1 MDAKLLSGAAPGTK
15 SSGTN
20 SGAYTDLNRLAQLK
34 NGSGRDSEGNIRKV
48 AQEFESLFMNEM
60 LKSMRS
66 ANDVLAEGN
75 FMNTSTTKQYQEMY
89 DQQLSVSL
97 STQGRGIGLSDVL
110 TRQLSKMNGGKH
122 SGAANP
128 FAQVAGAHSKLNSTA
143 SWPSTTGVNASGK
156 PLPQPEQGRDDSKL
170 LNARRLALPGK
181 LADRVMAGIVP
192 GAAQSEEQGKP
203 LAGNDW
209 QTAKSFANAVRDV
222 DAAAAAISAS
232 ASVGD
237 VSARRDAQPSRAPG
251 KSAFASADE
260 FVSTLLPMAQKAAER
275 IGVDAR
281 YLVAQAALETG
292 WGKSIIRDQD
302 GSSSH
307 NLFGIKTGSR
317 WGGDS
322 AQALTSEY
330 ENGKKVKEV
339 AAFRS
344 YDSFEQSFN
353 DYVSFL
359 QNNDR
364 YSDAL
369 DSTRRPEQFMKE
381 LQQAGYAT
389 DPNYARKVS
398 QIARQM
404 QVYQAVAAADTPP
417 LG

>member
-1 MDAKLLSGAAPGTK
+1 MDAKLLSAG
-15 SSGTN
+15 SSGTD

-34 NGSGRDSEGNIRKV
+34 NGAGRDSEGNIRKV

-75 FMNTSTTKQYQEMY
+75 YMNSSTTKQYQQMY
-89 DQQLSVSL
+89 DQQLAVSL
-97 STQGRGIGLSDVL
+97 STKGHGIGLSDVM

-122 SGAANP
+122 AGATNP
-128 FAQVAGAHSKLNSTA
+128 FANVAGANSKLNSTA
-143 SWPSTTGVNASGK
+143 TWPSTTGVNASGK
-156 PLPQPEQGRDDSKL
+156 ALPQPAEGRDDSKQ

-181 LADRVMAGIVP
+181 LAERIMAGIVP
-192 GAAQSEEQGKP
+192 TAATAQEQGQP
-203 LAGNDW
+203 LATNNW
-209 QTAKSFANAVRDV
+209 RTAKSYADAVDAV
-222 DAAAAAISAS
+222 DAAAGAQDIS
-232 ASVGD
+232 G
-237 VSARRDAQPSRAPG
+237 RRYAQPPLAND
-251 KSAFASADE
+251 KSAFSSADD
-260 FVSTLLPMAQKAAER
+260 FVATMLPMAQKAAER
-275 IGVDAR
+275 IGVDPR

-307 NLFGIKTGSR
+307 NLFGIKAGSS
-317 WGGDS
+317 WDGDS
-322 AQALTSEY
+322 ARAVTSEY

-344 YDSFEQSFN
+344 YGSFEQSFN

-369 DSTRRPEQFMKE
+369 DSTQRPEQFMKE
-381 LQQAGYAT
+381 LQRAGYAT
-389 DPNYARKVS
+389 DPNYARKVA
-398 QIARQM
+398 QIAKQM

>member
-1 MDAKLLSGAAPGTK
+1 MDAKLLSAG

-34 NGSGRDSEGNIRKV
+34 NGAGRDSEGNIRKV

-97 STQGRGIGLSDVL
+97 STKGRGIGLSDVL
-110 TRQLSKMNGGKH
+110 TRQLSKMNGGQRT
-122 SGAANP
+122 GAANP
-128 FAQVAGAHSKLNSTA
+128 FAKVGETS
-143 SWPSTTGVNASGK
+143 SWPSTAGVNASGK
-156 PLPQPEQGRDDSKL
+156 ALPQPEQGRDDSKL

-192 GAAQSEEQGKP
+192 GAATAEEQGKP

-209 QTAKSFANAVRDV
+209 QTSKSFANAVQEV
-222 DAAAAAISAS
+222 DAAAAAIGAAASTDDASGRRSTPSAQ
-232 ASVGD
+232 GK
-237 VSARRDAQPSRAPG
+237 G

-260 FVSTLLPMAQKAAER
+260 FVATLLPMAQKAAAR

-322 AQALTSEY
+322 AKALTTEY

-369 DSTRRPEQFMKE
+369 DSTQRPEQFMKE

>member
-1 MDAKLLSGAAPGTK
+1 MDAKLLSAG

-34 NGSGRDSEGNIRKV
+34 NGAGRDSEGNIRKV

-97 STQGRGIGLSDVL
+97 STKGRGIGLSDVL
-110 TRQLSKMNGGKH
+110 TRQLSKMNGGRH

-128 FAQVAGAHSKLNSTA
+128 FAQVAGADSKLNSTA

-156 PLPQPEQGRDDSKL
+156 ALPQPEQGRDDSKL
-170 LNARRLALPGK
+170 LNARRLALPGR

-192 GAAQSEEQGKP
+192 GAAKSAEEGKP

-209 QTAKSFANAVRDV
+209 TTSRSFADAVQEV
-222 DAAAAAISAS
+222 DAAAAAVGATASAS
-232 ASVGD
+232 AEDAGSRR
-237 VSARRDAQPSRAPG
+237 SAQTTLQARA

-260 FVSTLLPMAQKAAER
+260 FVATMLPMAQKAAAR

-292 WGKSIIRDQD
+292 WGKSIIREQD

-307 NLFGIKTGSR
+307 NLFGIKAGSK

-322 AQALTSEY
+322 ARALTSEY

-364 YSDAL
+364 YADAL
-369 DSTRRPEQFMKE
+369 DSTERPEQFMKE

>member
-1 MDAKLLSGAAPGTK
+1 VDAKLLSGG

-34 NGSGRDSEGNIRKV
+34 NGAGRDSEGNIRKV

-97 STQGRGIGLSDVL
+97 STKGRGIGLSDVL

-128 FAQVAGAHSKLNSTA
+128 FAQVAGADSKLNSTA
-143 SWPSTTGVNASGK
+143 SWPSTTGVNTSGK
-156 PLPQPEQGRDDSKL
+156 ALPQPEQGRDDSKL

-192 GAAQSEEQGKP
+192 GAAKSEEEGKP

-209 QTAKSFANAVRDV
+209 QTSRSFADAVQEV
-222 DAAAAAISAS
+222 DAAAAAVTAS
-232 ASVGD
+232 ATAEGASGRRAAP
-237 VSARRDAQPSRAPG
+237 SAQANG

-260 FVSTLLPMAQKAAER
+260 FIATMLPMAQKAAER

-292 WGKSIIRDQD
+292 WGKSIIREQD

-307 NLFGIKTGSR
+307 NLFGIKAGSR

-322 AQALTSEY
+322 ARALTSEY

-369 DSTRRPEQFMKE
+369 DSTQRPEQFMKE

-398 QIARQM
+398 QIAKQM
-404 QVYQAVAAADTPP
+404 QVYQTVAAADTPP

>member
-1 MDAKLLSGAAPGTK
+1 MDAKLLSAG

-34 NGSGRDSEGNIRKV
+34 NGAGRDSEGNIRKV

-97 STQGRGIGLSDVL
+97 STKGRGIGLSDVL

-128 FAQVAGAHSKLNSTA
+128 FAQVASADSKLNSTA

-156 PLPQPEQGRDDSKL
+156 ALPQPEQGRDDSKL

-192 GAAQSEEQGKP
+192 GAAKSEEEGKP
-203 LAGNDW
+203 LAGNNW
-209 QTAKSFANAVRDV
+209 QTSRSFADAVQEV
-222 DAAAAAISAS
+222 DAAAAAVGATASAS
-232 ASVGD
+232 AEDAGSSR
-237 VSARRDAQPSRAPG
+237 SAQTLQARG
-251 KSAFASADE
+251 KSAFASAGE
-260 FVSTLLPMAQKAAER
+260 FVATMLPMAQKAAAR

-292 WGKSIIRDQD
+292 WGKSIIRGQD

-307 NLFGIKTGSR
+307 NLFGIKTGSS

-322 AQALTSEY
+322 ARALTSEY

-369 DSTRRPEQFMKE
+369 DSTQRPEQFMKE

>member
-1 MDAKLLSGAAPGTK
+1 MDAKLLSAG

-34 NGSGRDSEGNIRKV
+34 NGAGRDSEGNIRKV

-97 STQGRGIGLSDVL
+97 STKGRGIGLSDVL
-110 TRQLSKMNGGKH
+110 TRQLSKMNGGRH
-122 SGAANP
+122 TGAANP
-128 FAQVAGAHSKLNSTA
+128 FAQVAGADSKLNSTA
-143 SWPSTTGVNASGK
+143 SWPCTTGVNASGK
-156 PLPQPEQGRDDSKL
+156 ALPQPEQGRDDSRL

-192 GAAQSEEQGKP
+192 GAAKSEEQGKP

-209 QTAKSFANAVRDV
+209 QTSRSFASAVQEV
-222 DAAAAAISAS
+222 DAAAAAATAS
-232 ASVGD
+232 AAAED
-237 VSARRDAQPSRAPG
+237 VSGRQYAQPPLAPG

-260 FVSTLLPMAQKAAER
+260 FVATMLPMAQKAAAR

-307 NLFGIKTGSR
+307 NLFGIKAGSS

-322 AQALTSEY
+322 ARALTSEY

-398 QIARQM
+398 QIAKQM

>member
-1 MDAKLLSGAAPGTK
+1 MDAKLLSGTASGNK

-34 NGSGRDSEGNIRKV
+34 SGAGRDSQENIRKV

-75 FMNTSTTKQYQEMY
+75 YMNSSTTKQYQEMY

-97 STQGRGIGLSDVL
+97 STKGHGIGLSDVL
-110 TRQLSKMNGGKH
+110 TRQLSKTSSGKR
-122 SGAANP
+122 SGAENP
-128 FAQVAGAHSKLNSTA
+128 FAKVASTSA
-143 SWPSTTGVNASGK
+143 WPSTTGVNASGK
-156 PLPQPEQGRDDSKL
+156 PLAQPAEGRDDSKL

-192 GAAQSEEQGKP
+192 GAATAAEQGKP

-209 QTAKSFANAVRDV
+209 QTAKSYASAVDAI
-222 DAAAAAISAS
+222 DAAAGAQ
-232 ASVGD
+232 D
-237 VSARRDAQPSRAPG
+237 VSGRRYAQPPLAPG
-251 KSAFASADE
+251 KSAFGSREE
-260 FVSTLLPMAQKAAER
+260 FISTMLPMAQKAAER
-275 IGVDAR
+275 IGVDPR

-302 GSSSH
+302 GDSSH
-307 NLFGIKTGSR
+307 NLFGIKAGSS

-322 AQALTSEY
+322 ARALTSEY
-330 ENGKKVKEV
+330 VNGNKVKEV

-344 YDSFEQSFN
+344 YDSFEQSFH

-369 DSTRRPEQFMKE
+369 DSTQRPEQFMKE
-381 LQQAGYAT
+381 LQRAGYAT
-389 DPNYARKVS
+389 DPNYARKVA
-398 QIARQM
+398 QIAKQM

>member
-1 MDAKLLSGAAPGTK
+1 MDAKLLSAG

-34 NGSGRDSEGNIRKV
+34 NGAGRDSEGNIRKV

-97 STQGRGIGLSDVL
+97 STKGRGIGLSDVL
-110 TRQLSKMNGGKH
+110 TRQLSKMNGGRH
-122 SGAANP
+122 TGAANP
-128 FAQVAGAHSKLNSTA
+128 FAQVAGADSKLNSTA

-156 PLPQPEQGRDDSKL
+156 ALPQPEQGRDDSRL

-192 GAAQSEEQGKP
+192 GAAKSEEQGKP

-209 QTAKSFANAVRDV
+209 QTSRSFASAVQEV
-222 DAAAAAISAS
+222 DAAAAATAS
-232 ASVGD
+232 AAAED
-237 VSARRDAQPSRAPG
+237 VSGRQYAQPPLAPG

-260 FVSTLLPMAQKAAER
+260 FVATMLPMAQKAAAR

-307 NLFGIKTGSR
+307 NLFGIKAGSS

-322 AQALTSEY
+322 ARALTSEY

-398 QIARQM
+398 QIAKQM

>member
-1 MDAKLLSGAAPGTK
+1 MDAKLLSAGT
-15 SSGTN
+15 SGTN

-34 NGSGRDSEGNIRKV
+34 SGAGRDSQANIRKV

-75 FMNTSTTKQYQEMY
+75 YMNSSTTKQYQEMY

-97 STQGRGIGLSDVL
+97 STKGHGIGLSDVM
-110 TRQLSKMNGGKH
+110 TRQLSQMNGGKRA
-122 SGAANP
+122 GASNP
-128 FAQVAGAHSKLNSTA
+128 FANVAGANSKLHST
-143 SWPSTTGVNASGK
+143 STWPSTSGVNASGK
-156 PLPQPEQGRDDSKL
+156 ALPQPQEGRDDSKL

-192 GAAQSEEQGKP
+192 GAATAPERGSP

-209 QTAKSFANAVRDV
+209 QTARSYASAVDAI
-222 DAAAAAISAS
+222 DAAAGAQ
-232 ASVGD
+232 D
-237 VSARRDAQPSRAPG
+237 VSGRRYAQPPLAPG

-260 FVSTLLPMAQKAAER
+260 FVATMMPMAQKAADR
-275 IGVDAR
+275 IGVDPR

-307 NLFGIKTGSR
+307 NLFGIKAGSS

-322 AQALTSEY
+322 ARALTSEY

-369 DSTRRPEQFMKE
+369 GSTERPEQFMKE
-381 LQQAGYAT
+381 LQRAGYAT
-389 DPNYARKVS
+389 DPNYARKVA
-398 QIARQM
+398 QIAKQM

>member
-1 MDAKLLSGAAPGTK
+1 MDAKLLSGAAPGTQ

-34 NGSGRDSEGNIRKV
+34 NGAGRDSEGNIRKV

-97 STQGRGIGLSDVL
+97 STKGRGIGLSDVL

-122 SGAANP
+122 AGAANP
-128 FAQVAGAHSKLNSTA
+128 FAQVAGADSKLNRTA
-143 SWPSTTGVNASGK
+143 SWPSTSGVNASGK

-203 LAGNDW
+203 LAGSDW
-209 QTAKSFANAVRDV
+209 QTSRSFANAVQEV
-222 DAAAAAISAS
+222 DAAAAAIGAS
-232 ASVGD
+232 ASTAEAG
-237 VSARRDAQPSRAPG
+237 AGRYAQPALAKG

-260 FVSTLLPMAQKAAER
+260 FVATMLPMAQKAAAR

-292 WGKSIIRDQD
+292 WGKSIIRHQD

-307 NLFGIKTGSR
+307 NLFGIKTGSS

-322 AQALTSEY
+322 ARALTSEY
-330 ENGKKVKEV
+330 EHGKKVKEV

-369 DSTRRPEQFMKE
+369 DTTQRPEQFMKE